1 MVMNFD
7 NYSTSFQSL
16 MSPTYN
22 VMANYNA
29 VNNGNNGYYGGYSSY
44 GFGNYNGFGYGGFIS
59 PMSNVGIGQ
68 FTADYL
74 IKDDD
79 RNNNYYTRPIAVHK
93 KKDETGTILGIIGT
107 ALGTAALL
115 LSLRKGR
122 RPSRAVTNPT
132 NPVNPVRPANPVN
145 PVHPT
150 NPTNPVNPGGNPVN
164 PQGTNIKGYLPPYTG
179 TTTTVN
185 TPAGGTPVVPTGGNQ
200 VNPGNTIVKG
210 LLPPHVDRRADAI
223 AKQQAAMNQPSSGVV
238 YTPPEPK
245 APAGLLPQHTATT
258 PVNPAVSAKP
268 NIGPL
273 SDYLPKPQQTF
284 NIPQQGIKG
293 CLPASTSSNLP
304 VHVPSNRADLGP
316 IENYLPKQQQTFN
329 IPQQGIKGCLP
340 ASTSSNLPVHVPSNR
355 ADLGPIENYLPKQQ
369 QTFNIPQQGGTKGLL
384 PPHEYTIQELYN
396 KASER
401 LMKLGYTFRPKAIK
415 HLSAE
420 QRKKIF
426 STICFNSDDVKLNS
440 NLNGQQWQRLVKKV

>member
-284 NIPQQGIKG
+284 NLPQKGGI
-293 CLPASTSSNLP
+293 
-304 VHVPSNRADLGP
+304 
-316 IENYLPKQQQTFN
+316 
-329 IPQQGIKGCLP
+329 
-340 ASTSSNLPVHVPSNR
+340 
-355 ADLGPIENYLPKQQ
+355 
-369 QTFNIPQQGGTKGLL
+369 KGLL
-384 PPHEYTIQELYN
+384 PPHEYTIQELYQ

>member
-145 PVHPT
+145 PVHPTNPT

-329 IPQQGIKGCLP
+329 IPQQG
-340 ASTSSNLPVHVPSNR
+340 
-355 ADLGPIENYLPKQQ
+355 
-369 QTFNIPQQGGTKGLL
+369 GTKGLL
-384 PPHEYTIQELYN
+384 PPHEYTIQELYQ